1 MTRIESTL
9 GDVVGQG
16 HNSNPGRGGIHTVN
30 ERRVIIAAGAGLVTF
45 AGTKYGVLKQ
55 IPGIGPVPAAVV
67 TIALG
72 VALAAYVEKAGTV
85 GALIEGV
92 GYGLVAIGALEL
104 AGA

>member
-1 MTRIESTL
+1 MRIESRLTPASPAPS
-9 GDVVGQG
+9 GAE
-16 HNSNPGRGGIHTVN
+16 HHKRGASVN
-30 ERRVIIAAGAGLVTF
+30 ERHVIIAAGAGLVTF

-72 VALAAYVEKAGTV
+72 VALAAFIEKPGTL
-85 GALIEGV
+85 GAVVEGV